1 MFGTYKGHEVISLE
15 EANVKLRKDLDLA
28 LRQGTLKV
36 ENIQNV
42 LLGTFFYLDIRH
54 TILSCDEQK

>member
-1 MFGTYKGHEVISLE
+1 MDV
-15 EANVKLRKDLDLA
+15 A

-42 LLGTFFYLDIRH
+42 LLDIRH
-54 TILSCDEQK
+54 TQLSCEE